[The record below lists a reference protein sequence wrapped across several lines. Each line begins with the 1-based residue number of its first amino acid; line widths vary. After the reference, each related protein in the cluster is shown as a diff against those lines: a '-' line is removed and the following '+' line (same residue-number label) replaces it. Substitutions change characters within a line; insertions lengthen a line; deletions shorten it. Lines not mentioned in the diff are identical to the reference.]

1 MDMRLAKTLSEVFG
15 VSEDKINLS
24 LSKDN
29 QENWDSLKQMDL
41 VLSLEREY
49 GIQLTFDE
57 IRKMTSVPEIEKV
70 LKLKDIKIE
79 N

>member
-1 MDMRLAKTLSEVFG
+1 MDMRLARTLSEVFG
-15 VSEDKINLS
+15 VSEDEINLS

>member
-15 VSEDKINLS
+15 ISETKINQS

-29 QENWDSLKQMDL
+29 FDNWDSLKQMDL
-41 VLSLEREY
+41 VLSIEKEY
-49 GIQLTFDE
+49 AIQLTFDD
-57 IRKMTSVPEIEKV
+57 IRKMISVAAIEEV
-70 LKLKDIKIE
+70 LKQKDIKIE